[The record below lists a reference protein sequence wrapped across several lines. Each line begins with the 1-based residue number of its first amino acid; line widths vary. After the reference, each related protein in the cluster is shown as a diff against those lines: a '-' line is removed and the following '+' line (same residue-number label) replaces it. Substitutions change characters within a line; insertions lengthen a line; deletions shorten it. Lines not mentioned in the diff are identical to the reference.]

1 MEQRLDLFE
10 HYCLPTVMAQSNANF
25 TWMLYFDRNTPERHL
40 QRVRQ
45 GLGGAP
51 HCVIKLCDVY
61 GSETVQAD
69 LSADLDKS
77 RKWLVTSRLDNDDGL
92 HRDFIR
98 LVQQQVRVG
107 TVEALDFPVGI
118 VLASDMPF
126 VSKQGS
132 NAFISLSEPLDGMQT
147 VLIMRHKEMGRRYK
161 IRTIKSGPAWLQTV
175 HGANVSNKVRG
186 WRISR
191 DELPDD
197 FAIKGGLPPERDSR
211 LAITFDNATLGT
223 ARYARDVAAA
233 AWNLIRRPPWVTAP

>member
-10 HYCLPTVMAQSNANF
+10 RYCLPTVMAQSNANF

-45 GLGGAP
+45 GLSGASN
-51 HCVIKLCDVY
+51 CVIKLCEVY

-69 LSADLDKS
+69 LAADLDKT

-92 HRDFIR
+92 HCDFIR

-107 TVEALDFPVGI
+107 TVEALDLPVGI
-118 VLASDMPF
+118 VLANDVPF

-132 NAFISLSEPLDGMQT
+132 NAFISLSEPLEGMRT
-147 VLIMRHKEMGRRYK
+147 VLVMRHKEMGRRYT

-175 HGANVSNKVRG
+175 HGSNVSNKVRG

-191 DELPDD
+191 NDLPDA
-197 FAIKGGLPPERDSR
+197 FAIQGKLPPERDSR